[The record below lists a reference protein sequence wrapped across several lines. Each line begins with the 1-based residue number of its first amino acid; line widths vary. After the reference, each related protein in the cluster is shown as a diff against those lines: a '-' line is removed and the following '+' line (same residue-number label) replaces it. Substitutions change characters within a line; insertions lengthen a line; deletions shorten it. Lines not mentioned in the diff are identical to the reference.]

1 MPKRFPQ
8 KIDRVDNGNSLTPD
22 YANSIRESSSN
33 PPKLHLLPRAV
44 RARDAPAYLG
54 VDRNRFNRDFKPF
67 LTIVVMGHKTHCYDR
82 LDLDEIWET
91 MRVRN
96 GRPGAES
103 STEKTPWQNAQLES
117 GKKQAARGQSTKLS
131 SAGAFSNALDRL
143 IAKSQ
148 NRS

>member
-8 KIDRVDNGNSLTPD
+8 KIDLVDNGDSLTSD
-22 YANSIRESSSN
+22 NANGMHESSSN
-33 PPKLHLLPRAV
+33 SPKLHLLPRAV

-54 VDRNRFNRDFKPF
+54 VDRNRFNREFKP
-67 LTIVVMGHKTHCYDR
+67 LLRIVVLGHRIRCYDR

-91 MRVRN
+91 MKVRN

-117 GKKQAARGQSTKLS
+117 GKKQTAHGQSTKLS
-131 SAGAFSNALDRL
+131 SADAFTNALDQL